1 LPVVDRKDPRKLVGY
16 INRANVMGSWRGHLH
31 EESVRDHGWLRN
43 LASTPESG
51 GRSGG
56 ITIGRIVALTDD
68 EIHLTRNSHA
78 SAPAEGFALSAPARG
93 VFLGD
98 EVRVSY
104 RNENGRKIA
113 LRIEELS
120 SRQ

>member
-1 LPVVDRKDPRKLVGY
+1 
-16 INRANVMGSWRGHLH
+16 MGSWRGHLH

-43 LASTPESG
+43 LASTPENG

-56 ITIGRIVALTDD
+56 IATGRIVSLTDD
-68 EIHLTRNSHA
+68 EIRLTLNSH
-78 SAPAEGFALSAPARG
+78 SSGPAEEFALSAPVRG

-104 RNENGRKIA
+104 RKENGRKVVV
-113 LRIEELS
+113 RIEELS